1 MPVPQSPQQQQHLAT
16 ARKLVTLSHI
26 LGWGGIGVLFLFG
39 PLLGAA
45 TGSAAVG
52 FGIAAVGGLSAVAGA
67 IVGQIGRGMQGR
79 VI

>member
-1 MPVPQSPQQQQHLAT
+1 MAAPQSPQQQQQLAT
-16 ARKLVTLSHI
+16 AKKLVNLSHI
-26 LGWGGIGVLFLFG
+26 LGWGGIGTLFLIA

-45 TGSAAVG
+45 THSAVVG
-52 FGIAAVGGLSAVAGA
+52 IGVAAVGGLSAVAGA